1 MPIPSGE
8 WPLKPILG
16 DFECVAC
23 RGAGPVRVAI
33 VTSQFLYLRCD
44 HCGDV
49 WSMPERRS
57 LLNAPRLGRAVP
69 IKAKLR
75 RATDRPCNA
84 PNTAFRAPD

>member
-8 WPLKPILG
+8 WPQKPILA

-44 HCGDV
+44 RCAEV

-69 IKAKLR
+69 IKAERR
-75 RATDRPCNA
+75 RATDRSQGTPICRVPSA
-84 PNTAFRAPD
+84 